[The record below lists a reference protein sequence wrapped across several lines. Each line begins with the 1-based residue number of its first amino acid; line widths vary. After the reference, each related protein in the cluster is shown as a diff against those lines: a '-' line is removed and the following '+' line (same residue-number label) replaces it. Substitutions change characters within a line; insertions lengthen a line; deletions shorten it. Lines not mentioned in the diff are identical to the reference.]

1 MKHTQAL
8 IATAIGSLMTLAVVT
23 ASGTAVAAEKMEIEK
38 CYGVSKAGKNDC
50 QTSTHACAGTA
61 TMDNQKDSF
70 VVVPKG
76 TCDKIAGSSLT
87 MGKAAK

>member
-23 ASGTAVAAEKMEIEK
+23 ASGTAAAAEKMEIEK
-38 CYGVSKAGKNDC
+38 CYGISKAGKNDC

>member
-1 MKHTQAL
+1 MKHTHAL
-8 IATAIGSLMTLAVVT
+8 IATAIGSLMTFAVVT

-61 TMDNQKDSF
+61 AMDNQKDSF

>member
-23 ASGTAVAAEKMEIEK
+23 ASGTAAAAEKMEIEK

-76 TCDKIAGSSLT
+76 TCDKIAGSSLV